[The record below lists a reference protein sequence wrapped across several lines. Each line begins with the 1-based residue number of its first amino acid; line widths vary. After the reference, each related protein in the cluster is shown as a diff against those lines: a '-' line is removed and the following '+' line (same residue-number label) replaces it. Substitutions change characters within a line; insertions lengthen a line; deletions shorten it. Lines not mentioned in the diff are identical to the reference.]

1 MLLVIGIVGVAT
13 LVLVA
18 ILNTQASARYL
29 STVRM
34 HIEEGI
40 KSKGRVLT
48 ENQALAMRS
57 LVLDNAY
64 LDMQRLVERAVKED
78 GDLVYGVYVSS
89 EKQALAYCRRGVPCG
104 ADKLVD
110 KDIWRSLG
118 LIESDLQVASLQV
131 RQTTRLGQ
139 DLLEVAMPVRGEER
153 EPVGT
158 IRYGLSTKRMQDALV
173 AAQMDASVQLRRS
186 LLLIG
191 AIVCFSTLLGLL
203 LSRIQAVR
211 ITRPVSDLT
220 EAARKLASGDRTVR
234 VSIHSGDELEALG
247 GSFNRMVEDLAA
259 SYSQLEEMNRTLE
272 QKVQDR
278 TAELATKNRDMR
290 LVLDNVDQGFVTL
303 SMHGVMAVER
313 SRVVDVWFGENR
325 SAVAFWQFLEP
336 YDRLFAHE
344 FELAWQQVEDDFL
357 PLEVTLDQLPTR
369 IAYGKTTFSLRF
381 LPFYYQGVA
390 DGVLVVIADITEKLQ
405 KEREE
410 AEQNELMQGFKRLML
425 DRSGFSNFV
434 KESSEMIE
442 QIRTPEGRDPVILK
456 RTLHTLKGNSAV
468 MGLSVVARLCHL
480 LEDQLAENGHMAKDT
495 LEELSGRWIAIL
507 GHIAAFTGVEKQ
519 RIIEVP
525 HSEYAAL
532 VSRLSTETQ
541 GEILNQLLSWQLEP
555 ITKPF
560 ERLAE
565 QARALAHRLGRGEVN
580 VAIDGGG
587 VRLDPETWSP
597 FFSTLVHVVRNAIDH
612 GIEPSA
618 ERLRAGKPAVGTVRL
633 KAVASGDD
641 LTIEIA
647 DDGRGIDWDAIV
659 ARAKELGIPAK
670 TREQRTHV
678 LLCDGVSTKKEV
690 TDTSGRGVGMAAV
703 SQRVADMDGTI
714 DVRSSSGN
722 GTTWIIRFPW
732 NPESVPTVP
741 IRLSSRPSRMPKA
754 PIERAK

>member
-1 MLLVIGIVGVAT
+1 MIRAKSLRRKFISTMLLVIGIVGVAT

-118 LIESDLQVASLQV
+118 FVESDLQVTSLQV
-131 RQTTRLGQ
+131 RQTTRLGE

-173 AAQMDASVQLRRS
+173 AAQIDASVQLRRS

-191 AIVCFSTLLGLL
+191 AIVCFSTLFGLL

-247 GSFNRMVEDLAA
+247 GSFNRMVEELDA

-344 FELAWQQVEDDFL
+344 FELAWQQVEEDFL

-381 LPFYYQGVA
+381 LPFYYQGEA

-618 ERLRAGKPAVGTVRL
+618 ERLRAGKPAVGTLRL
-633 KAVASGDD
+633 KAVASG
-641 LTIEIA
+641 
-647 DDGRGIDWDAIV
+647 G
-659 ARAKELGIPAK
+659 
-670 TREQRTHV
+670 
-678 LLCDGVSTKKEV
+678 
-690 TDTSGRGVGMAAV
+690 
-703 SQRVADMDGTI
+703 
-714 DVRSSSGN
+714 
-722 GTTWIIRFPW
+722 
-732 NPESVPTVP
+732 
-741 IRLSSRPSRMPKA
+741 
-754 PIERAK
+754 